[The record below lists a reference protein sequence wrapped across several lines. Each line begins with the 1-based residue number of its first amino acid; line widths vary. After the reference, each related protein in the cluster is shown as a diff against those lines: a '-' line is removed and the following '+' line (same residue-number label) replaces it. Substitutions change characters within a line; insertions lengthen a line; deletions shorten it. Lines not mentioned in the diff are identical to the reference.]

1 MSSGSFTSFE
11 SEYEPIAFR
20 LSIKASFV
28 GTFHGF
34 SRGALA
40 FEKPEGSPFFFFFF
54 FNKGVFAGFLLKF
67 DF

>member
-54 FNKGVFAGFLLKF
+54 FNNGLFAALLINL

>member
-40 FEKPEGSPFFFFFF
+40 FEKPEGSHFFFFFF
-54 FNKGVFAGFLLKF
+54 F
-67 DF
+67 

>member
-54 FNKGVFAGFLLKF
+54 F
-67 DF
+67 